1 MRWHRTM
8 PLHRLDVPAPH
19 VLPFAIGSFD
29 SIGPLSRASFPHRH
43 TFYEIAYVTHGSGAH
58 VIDLYR
64 WPLRPPHLCFITP
77 GQVHHWQ
84 EVVGLQG
91 CVVLF
96 DEAFLLAHPGDHE
109 LLRRLG
115 ERPSLPLADTAAA
128 RVDELLAGMRGEYA
142 EQQRGAAS
150 VLQAYL
156 HILLVH
162 ADRLPPDDHGP
173 LRDAALREADESAAP
188 GRAAAVSGEFVRL
201 LSRPGAAAEL
211 SVRDWAAELGVSV
224 GYLNTAVR
232 SCTGRTPGQLIR
244 HAQVLEAK
252 RLLAGTA
259 FTVGRVAREVG
270 FADPAYFCRFF
281 RRETG
286 ASPGEF
292 RRGADGAT
300 GSRPEPGAVAEPD
313 AAAGPGAGCAP
324 DAGPAPGPGHGPPGQ
339 GPTERSGGG
348 GHGNHHARRSVS
360 IDRPLPRP

>member
-1 MRWHRTM
+1 MNSRCDGHGSSEPGVTSQAPSGAGGAGGPGGAASAGEASRVDKPGERHGAGSARWHRTM

-43 TFYEIAYVTHGSGAH
+43 TFYEIVYVTRGSGAH
-58 VIDLYR
+58 VIDLRR

-77 GQVHHWQ
+77 GQTHHWEQ
-84 EVVGLQG
+84 VENLQG
-91 CVVLF
+91 CVTLF

-115 ERPSLPLADTAAA
+115 EHPSLPLTGVNAA
-128 RVDELLAGMRGEYA
+128 RVNGLLAGMRGEHT
-142 EQQRGAAS
+142 EQQPGATS

-162 ADRLPPDDHGP
+162 AGRLPPDDHSP
-173 LRDAALREADESAAP
+173 TRDEEPRDGAERAGP
-188 GRAAAVSGEFVRL
+188 GRAAAVSEEFVRL
-201 LSRPGAAAEL
+201 LARPGAAVEG
-211 SVRDWAAELGVSV
+211 SVQDRAAELGVSV
-224 GYLNTAVR
+224 GYLNSAVR
-232 SCTGRTPGQLIR
+232 SRTGRTPGQLIR

-292 RRGADGAT
+292 RRGA
-300 GSRPEPGAVAEPD
+300 
-313 AAAGPGAGCAP
+313 
-324 DAGPAPGPGHGPPGQ
+324 HGI
-339 GPTERSGGG
+339 
-348 GHGNHHARRSVS
+348 HHPRRGVS
-360 IDRPLPRP
+360 IDPA